1 MNEKYHSSS
10 SNQNKKLH
18 STVLRM
24 SMMSAMMIGLHH
36 NHDDDNNSIT
46 DYAHNHE
53 QQQQQQ
59 QQHRVNNEDHRLSE
73 LVASSLNIS
82 SLSSCDVNNCD
93 ITHITSP
100 TTPSLLEGGLYSNGL
115 LNMTATAT
123 GINNNSLHSGMIV
136 PTTATAVPPAI
147 SAADVGLLSLSCWD
161 GWESRRRTE
170 CSSSAA
176 IMIKKRNH
184 QTQVRKLKRIQRKG
198 ANEKRV
204 KVASL
209 VRFRRRRLRLEHNF
223 GRGQQQHEYHLDD
236 SHGHLAK
243 RKSTSALTLLDNTR
257 NIINNNNNN
266 NKSLP
271 SFSSKA
277 MLRRRRRKAKTVRFR
292 DDYHIVA
299 TAADDTIE
307 WKREKPNNKSIN
319 TSKLGLEFHREEK
332 KSQREL
338 LDLQVGMNSMGL

>member
-46 DYAHNHE
+46 DHAHNHE

-59 QQHRVNNEDHRLSE
+59 QRHVNNEDHRLSE

-266 NKSLP
+266 NNKSLP

-307 WKREKPNNKSIN
+307 WKRNKSIN